1 MSYFHEISLLMSE
14 VQKQMT
20 IFLDST
26 QAISVPRYFDAHE
39 DCPEDWLRVNYI
51 KFIDGE
57 LHCGSIGG
65 EFVPIHKLSPT
76 AARMIREAIS

>member
-20 IFLDST
+20 IFLDSE

-39 DCPEDWLRVNYI
+39 DCPEDWLHVNYM
-51 KFIDGE
+51 KFHEGK
-57 LHCGSIGG
+57 LFVGTLGG
-65 EFVPIHKLSPT
+65 EMLPVYELSPT

>member
-1 MSYFHEISLLMSE
+1 MSYFHEISLLMNE

-20 IFLDST
+20 IFLDSE

-39 DCPEDWLRVNYI
+39 DCPEDWLQVNYI
-51 KFIDGE
+51 QFVEGE
-57 LHCGSIGG
+57 LCVGSLGS

>member
-1 MSYFHEISLLMSE
+1 MSYFREISLLMDE
-14 VQKQMT
+14 VHRQMSIYLEHEIT
-20 IFLDST
+20 
-26 QAISVPRYFDAHE
+26 VPRYFDAHE
-39 DCPEDWLRVNYI
+39 DSPEDWLRVNYV

-65 EFVPIHKLSPT
+65 EFVPVHKLSPT